1 VVVLAGTGLI
11 LNLVVVSGSTS
22 SRFCDGGPPGRGMC
36 LRSTQH
42 LMDWEGQEMS
52 SLTSS
57 QSKEAKAWRHF
68 PGQSLTSAVFVIV
81 PNKPEIRPP
90 HPGPCCG
97 LCRAGLLFVS
107 ESSAATFG
115 LGNNNFV
122 FSSLLSDVAAVA
134 GNKRSFSWP
143 LAKAV
148 IRANAARCS
157 HLMITNEF
165 CLF

>member
-1 VVVLAGTGLI
+1 MSEARGGVRIVVVAVVVVGADVVVLAGTGLT

-42 LMDWEGQEMS
+42 LMDCEGQEMS

-81 PNKPEIRPP
+81 PNKPVRN
-90 HPGPCCG
+90 C
-97 LCRAGLLFVS
+97 A
-107 ESSAATFG
+107 
-115 LGNNNFV
+115 
-122 FSSLLSDVAAVA
+122 
-134 GNKRSFSWP
+134 
-143 LAKAV
+143 
-148 IRANAARCS
+148 
-157 HLMITNEF
+157 
-165 CLF
+165 

>member
-1 VVVLAGTGLI
+1 MQQRTVAKKAEAVLEVLLALEVGSELVSVQSQSPNLSCLSEARGGVRIVVVVVVVGADVVVLAGTGLT

-81 PNKPEIRPP
+81 PNKPVRN
-90 HPGPCCG
+90 C
-97 LCRAGLLFVS
+97 A
-107 ESSAATFG
+107 
-115 LGNNNFV
+115 
-122 FSSLLSDVAAVA
+122 
-134 GNKRSFSWP
+134 
-143 LAKAV
+143 
-148 IRANAARCS
+148 
-157 HLMITNEF
+157 
-165 CLF
+165 

>member
-1 VVVLAGTGLI
+1 MQQRTVAKKAEAVLEVLLALEVGSELVSVQSQSPNLSCLSEARGGVRIVVVVVVVVGADVVVLAGTGLT

-81 PNKPEIRPP
+81 PNKPVRN
-90 HPGPCCG
+90 C
-97 LCRAGLLFVS
+97 A
-107 ESSAATFG
+107 
-115 LGNNNFV
+115 
-122 FSSLLSDVAAVA
+122 
-134 GNKRSFSWP
+134 
-143 LAKAV
+143 
-148 IRANAARCS
+148 
-157 HLMITNEF
+157 
-165 CLF
+165 